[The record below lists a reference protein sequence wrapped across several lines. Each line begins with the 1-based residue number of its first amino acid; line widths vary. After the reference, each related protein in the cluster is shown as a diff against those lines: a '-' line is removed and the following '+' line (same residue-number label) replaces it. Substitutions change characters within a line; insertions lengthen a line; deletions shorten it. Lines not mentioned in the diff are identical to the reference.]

1 MENEDYS
8 EKELL
13 YYKTRFL
20 QKISKSLQLTNALL
34 IFFAF
39 LYVCQLTIPYFLNDN

>member
-1 MENEDYS
+1 MNNNNYS
-8 EKELL
+8 DKELL

-20 QKISKSLQLTNALL
+20 QKISKSLKLTNALL

-39 LYVCQLTIPYFLNDN
+39 LYVCQLVFPLFVSGN